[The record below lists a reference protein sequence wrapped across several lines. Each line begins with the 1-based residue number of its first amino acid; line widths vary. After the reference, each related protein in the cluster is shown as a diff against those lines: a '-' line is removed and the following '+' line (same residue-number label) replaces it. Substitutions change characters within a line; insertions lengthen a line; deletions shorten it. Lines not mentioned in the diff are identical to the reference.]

1 MNYQQRTEGEFTYLA
16 TEGGERTVLL
26 LHGLFGGLSN
36 FKAFI
41 ERFGDG
47 YNVVLPNIPIFELP
61 LDQVDL
67 DGFVRHV
74 QRFVAHMGYKRVDLV
89 GNSLGGHIALLLA
102 LAAPDRVRSI
112 TLTGSSG
119 LFESAM
125 GNTYPKKGDY
135 DYIRERTGTTFYDP
149 SLATKELVDEVFD
162 TVNDRNK
169 ALRILYT
176 AKSALRYNLED
187 RLQRIRQPV
196 LLLWGKDDSI
206 TPPFVAEKFDELL
219 PNSRLVWIEKCGH
232 AAMMEHPEVFNEHF
246 AEFVRTQSA
255 ATTT

>member
-1 MNYQQRTEGEFTYLA
+1 MKYQQRTEGEFTYLA
-16 TEGGERTVLL
+16 TGGGDRHILL

-41 ERFGDG
+41 EAFGDR

-74 QRFVAHMGYKRVDLV
+74 QRFITHMGYERVHLV

-102 LAAPDRVRSI
+102 LADPDRIQSI

-149 SLATKELVDEVFD
+149 ALATKELVDEVFD
-162 TVNDRNK
+162 TVNDRTK
-169 ALRILYT
+169 AIRILYT

-187 RLQRIRQPV
+187 KLQKLQMPV
-196 LLLWGKDDSI
+196 LLIWGANDTI

-219 PNSRLVWIEKCGH
+219 PNSQLVWIEKCGH
-232 AAMMEHPEVFNEHF
+232 AAMMEHPAAFNRHVDDF
-246 AEFVRTQSA
+246 LRTQPA
-255 ATTT
+255 PATP